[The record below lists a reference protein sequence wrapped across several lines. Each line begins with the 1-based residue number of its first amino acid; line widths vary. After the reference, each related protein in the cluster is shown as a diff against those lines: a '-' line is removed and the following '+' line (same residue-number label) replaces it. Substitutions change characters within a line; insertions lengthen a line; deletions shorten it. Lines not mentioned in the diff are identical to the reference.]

1 MIKTGRLRL
10 ALLAGGWS
18 GEREVSLMSGE
29 AVYQA
34 LDKRK
39 YHVTRYDPRD
49 DLVALIKDKDKI
61 DLALILLHGK
71 FGEDGRIQGFLD
83 LLGIPFVGSGV
94 LTSAMALHK
103 SIAKTL
109 YQRAGLNIIEDVI
122 VFRDRPFAVDDI
134 VKTLGPQSVVKPVA
148 EGSSLGMTVCRSR
161 EDVQRGIEL
170 AFQYDEEVMIER
182 HVEGVEVTCCVLG
195 TADCVT
201 LPLVEI
207 VPNPEFSFFDYDAK
221 YTPGASRE
229 ICPARLSA
237 GQTEMA
243 FDCALRAHRALRCRV
258 WSRTDMI
265 VQGETVFILETN
277 TLPGMTVNSLVP
289 LAARTAGMSLSQLVD
304 KLIELSLT

>member
-1 MIKTGRLRL
+1 MGKLRL

-18 GEREVSLMSGE
+18 GEREISLMSGE
-29 AVYQA
+29 AVFRA
-34 LDKRK
+34 LDQRK

-49 DLVALIKDKDKI
+49 DLVALIEDKDKI

-71 FGEDGRIQGFLD
+71 FGEDGRTQGFLD

-94 LTSAMALHK
+94 LTSAMALNK
-103 SIAKTL
+103 GLAKTL
-109 YQRAGLNIIEDVI
+109 YRRAGLKVIEDVM
-122 VFRDRPFAVDDI
+122 VFRDRPFSVDDI
-134 VKTLGPQSVVKPVA
+134 VETLGPLSVVKPVA
-148 EGSSLGMTVCRSR
+148 EGSSLGMTVCRSK
-161 EDVQRGIEL
+161 EDLHRGIEL

-195 TADCVT
+195 TTDCET

-207 VPNPEFSFFDYDAK
+207 VPNPEFSFFDYHAK
-221 YTPGASRE
+221 YTQGATRE

-237 GQTEMA
+237 AQTEMA
-243 FDCALRAHRALRCRV
+243 FDCALRAHRALRCRD

-265 VQGETVFILETN
+265 VQYETLYILETN
-277 TLPGMTVNSLVP
+277 TVPGMTENSLVP

-304 KLIELSLT
+304 RLIELSLT